1 MIPETDMQRL
11 RSLSRAVRGG
21 TLDPQRLAERAYQMG
36 CAACHSAIGVPEIP
50 LDTLNLI
57 QLEKIAITK
66 AIELTDNL
74 VAASQLLGI
83 SKTSIYR
90 KVKEYGIDHAGL
102 FCPNCRRRLVYQ
114 VVPVEEAA
122 PTLN

>member
-36 CAACHSAIGVPEIP
+36 CSACHSAVSTPEAP
-50 LDTLNLI
+50 TDTLNLTE
-57 QLEKIAITK
+57 LEKIAMAK
-66 AIELTDNL
+66 AIKQTGNL

-90 KVKEYGIDHAGL
+90 KAKEYGIDLPGL
-102 FCPNCRRRLVYQ
+102 VCPNCRRRLTQ
-114 VVPVEEAA
+114 PAF
-122 PTLN
+122 N